1 MLLFSFSEMRDDL
14 LEIEEGSTGVA
25 WPSSARVVDIKH
37 HCDPPKQFGV
47 RNLAHIGGTL
57 EFG

>member
-1 MLLFSFSEMRDDL
+1 MLLISFSEMRDDPD
-14 LEIEEGSTGVA
+14 ENREGSTGVA
-25 WPSSARVVDIKH
+25 WPSSARVVDKH